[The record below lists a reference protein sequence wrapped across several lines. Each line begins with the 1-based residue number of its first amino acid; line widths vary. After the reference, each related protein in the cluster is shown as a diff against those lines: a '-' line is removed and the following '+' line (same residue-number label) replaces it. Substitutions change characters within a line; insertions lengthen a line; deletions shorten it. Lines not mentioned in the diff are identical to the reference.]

1 VRRPA
6 RRTLRVH
13 RPLRRCRTRA
23 RPWGS
28 APTGETVIGH
38 IRAHERPKVV
48 ALVGYHDDA
57 EAGAIAVRLPY
68 GRGDG
73 IEEIVFGRGPAG
85 HGRGVAG

>member
-1 VRRPA
+1 
-6 RRTLRVH
+6 
-13 RPLRRCRTRA
+13 
-23 RPWGS
+23 
-28 APTGETVIGH
+28 VIGH

-68 GRGDG
+68 GRGDWHRG
-73 IEEIVFGRGPAG
+73 DRVRLGPAG